1 MGDPEES
8 IRNSLTSFSTLVSFG
23 FPFGFPYRCDPGG
36 IHSLSLLNLRSPQAL
51 FPEKLAFVVARVTL

>member
-8 IRNSLTSFSTLVSFG
+8 IRNSLASQLWFFGPLVDR
-23 FPFGFPYRCDPGG
+23 YDPGG

-51 FPEKLAFVVARVTL
+51 FPESGFCRRQSDAVIPSG